1 MVLAANLLMV
11 VLAAA
16 LIGYPFLAKHR
27 RNDVLPEN
35 SKSGLDRKEI
45 LFSALGEIE
54 FDYKMNKIND
64 EDYRELKAGYQ
75 REALKVLDR
84 EEEALDAEIDSLV
97 AKRRPGRTKKALGDD
112 EAHE

>member
-16 LIGYPFLAKHR
+16 LIGYPFLVKQR
-27 RNDVLPEN
+27 KNDVLTEN
-35 SKSGLDRKEI
+35 SESGLDRKEI

-84 EEEALDAEIDSLV
+84 EEEALEMEIDSLM
-97 AKRRPGRTKKALGDD
+97 KKQSPGNTEKALGDD